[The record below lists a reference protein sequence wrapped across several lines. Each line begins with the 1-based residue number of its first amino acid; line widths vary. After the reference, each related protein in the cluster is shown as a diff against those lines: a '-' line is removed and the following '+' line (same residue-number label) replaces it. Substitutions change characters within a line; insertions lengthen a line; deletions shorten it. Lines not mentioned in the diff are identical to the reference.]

1 MIQPLKLQVSLMRL
15 LGRVKAAFA
24 DAFAVCH
31 NLHSPFS
38 LVGADTKEPRFVG
51 FGWVPHVLQ
60 IAKTRNFSKI
70 AELVVLFVSISV
82 IYVKRWKSAGHVQPC
97 KSVRQPFLVVDG
109 NCPIPRV
116 GRATG
121 TFTDKIGA
129 AMMFFPDKIA
139 SLWVVVKNGLDMV
152 SGNHDFEFTMK
163 AAK

>member
-1 MIQPLKLQVSLMRL
+1 MQSLKLQVSLMRL

-24 DAFAVCH
+24 DALALCH
-31 NLHSPFS
+31 NLHSPFT
-38 LVGADTKEPRFVG
+38 LMGADTKKTHFVG

-60 IAKTRNFSKI
+60 IAKTGNLPKI
-70 AELVVLFVSISV
+70 AKLVVLLVSILMV
-82 IYVKRWKSAGHVQPC
+82 YVKRWENAGHVQPR

-109 NCPIPRV
+109 NCPVPRV
-116 GRATG
+116 GRTTG

>member
-24 DAFAVCH
+24 DTLAVCH

-38 LVGADTKEPRFVG
+38 LMGADTKEARFVG
-51 FGWVPHVLQ
+51 FGWAPHVLQ
-60 IAKTRNFSKI
+60 IAKTRNFPKI

-82 IYVKRWKSAGHVQPC
+82 IYVKRWKSAGHVQPG

-121 TFTDKIGA
+121 TFTNKIGA
-129 AMMFFPDKIA
+129 AVMFFPNKIA

-152 SGNHDFEFTMK
+152 SGNHDFEFTME